1 MQSSPALLCT
11 LCTLCTLPLRFHRAH
26 RSLLGPPVLHPA
38 QHDHHPT
45 SPLPCRFS
53 LPFSKHQPA
62 RPPNPSLRAHSSP
75 VADAGPAPILPLLL
89 HSCPSAPAP

>member
-11 LCTLCTLPLRFHRAH
+11 LSAEAAPC
-26 RSLLGPPVLHPA
+26 RSVYAEPIDRCSARPSFI

-53 LPFSKHQPA
+53 LPFSIHQPA
-62 RPPNPSLRAHSSP
+62 RPPNLSLRAHALP

-89 HSCPSAPAP
+89 HSCPSAPAQ